1 MDRPGR
7 SAEADTSAAN
17 AWPPLP
23 FEEWRDTYATLH
35 MWTQIVGK
43 IRMTLTPSVNHWWHV
58 PLYVASR
65 GLTTS
70 PMPYGDCQ
78 LEILFDFVDHE
89 LRISVT
95 DGASRSIPLAAR
107 PVAVFYREVMA
118 ALTEL
123 GVEVRISTL
132 PVEVPTPIRFTDDR
146 QHAAYDP
153 RAAGRLFQILVQT
166 DAVFKEF
173 RGRFLGKSS
182 PVHFFWG
189 AFDLAV
195 TRFSGRR
202 APRREKP
209 DRVMDEAY
217 SHEVISHGFWPGG
230 EWPGAGTVES
240 PVFYAY
246 AAPEP
251 AGFAEAAVRPP
262 QAFRSRELGEFLLP
276 YDSVRS
282 APLPREMLLEFME
295 STYAAGAGLGHWDRG
310 ALERPGEVA

>member
-1 MDRPGR
+1 MGRPGR
-7 SAEADTSAAN
+7 SGEPDTAGAR
-17 AWPPLP
+17 AWPPLA
-23 FEEWRDTYATLH
+23 FEDWKDTYATLH
-35 MWTQIVGK
+35 MWSQVVGK

-70 PMPYGDCQ
+70 AIPYGDGQ

-89 LRISVT
+89 LRITIS
-95 DGASRSIPLAAR
+95 DGAVKLVPLAPR
-107 PVAVFYREVMA
+107 SVADFYREVMA
-118 ALTEL
+118 ALAEL
-123 GVEVRISTL
+123 GIEVKISTL
-132 PVEVPTPIRFTDDR
+132 PVEIPRPIRFTDDR
-146 QHAAYDP
+146 QHASYDP
-153 RAAGRLFQILVQT
+153 QAVGRLFQILVQT

-230 EWPGAGTVES
+230 EWPGAGTVEA

-251 AGFAEAAVRPP
+251 AGFAEAKIRPP
-262 QAFRSRELGEFLLP
+262 QAFRSRELGEFVLP
-276 YDSVRS
+276 YDAMRT
-282 APLPREMLLEFME
+282 APSPREALLEFME
-295 STYAAGAGLGHWDRG
+295 STYVAGAELGHWDRA
-310 ALERPGEVA
+310 ALERPKEVA